1 MYEYPME
8 QLAKDIREVTAK
20 ALESKESALKFLKDA
35 GILEIIENPEE
46 DIPTETEIKNN
57 PCPTTTLT
65 K

>member
-46 DIPTETEIKNN
+46 GILTETEIK
-57 PCPTTTLT
+57 